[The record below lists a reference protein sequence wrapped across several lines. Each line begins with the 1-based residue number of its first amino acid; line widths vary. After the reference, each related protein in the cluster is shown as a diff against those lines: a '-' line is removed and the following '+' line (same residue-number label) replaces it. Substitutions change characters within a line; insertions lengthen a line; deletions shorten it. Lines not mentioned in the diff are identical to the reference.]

1 MKTMILQ
8 LLQLLQYTRLLCSV
22 VCLGV
27 LFCGAGPGYAQ
38 SASGGVGERVGA
50 AAQNTKATVQEAGA
64 AAVNKIDEIWRRVDE
79 RRLKNRT
86 RDEFVAWIL
95 VGLLV
100 GNFIGM
106 LSAKPS
112 TLPQRLGTVVG
123 GLIGAF
129 AGGIVAHVC
138 QLDLGMGPVLIRYE
152 DLLFS
157 VVGGLLLVAGVRIW
171 VAQKRK
177 RALVR
182 ASQAV
187 AKP

>member
-1 MKTMILQ
+1 MKTMI
-8 LLQLLQYTRLLCSV
+8 LQLLQYTRLLCSV
-22 VCLGV
+22 GCLGV

-50 AAQNTKATVQEAGA
+50 AAQNTKATVQEASA

-79 RRLKNRT
+79 RRLNRS

-112 TLPQRLGTVVG
+112 TLPQRLGTVAV

-157 VVGGLLLVAGVRIW
+157 VVGGLLLVAGVRLL